1 MAQKSFRRKFLARA
15 VAYQMQVKAYGGL
28 SASTKHRLLD
38 IAAAA
43 SAGTFDA
50 AMIGRRIKPGTKLVR
65 TWHGETHIVTA
76 LEDGFSWKGEQHS
89 SLSAIAKVIT
99 GTNWNGWNFFGIK
112 GVNPEFGRDVSG
124 RFKRPPAGPNRVVS
138 WSRSIKAP
146 SPPPEPEAAHA

>member
-1 MAQKSFRRKFLARA
+1 
-15 VAYQMQVKAYGGL
+15 MQVKAYGGL

-65 TWHGETHIVTA
+65 TWHGETHTVTA
-76 LEDGFSWKGEQHS
+76 LKDGFSWKGEEHG
-89 SLSAIAKVIT
+89 SLSAIAKAIT
-99 GTNWNGWNFFGIK
+99 KTNWNGWNFFGIK

-124 RFKRPPAGPNRVVS
+124 RFKRPPAGPDGAVN
-138 WSRSIKAP
+138 WPRSVKAP
-146 SPPPEPEAAHA
+146 APPPELGAVHA